1 MNTIK
6 RIKWHH
12 SIEKRLVIIFVFAM
26 TLMFGIMTSI
36 SMYAAHNEKKEQEEK
51 LVGKYLFIGL
61 NLLGARV
68 DSVAEMAK
76 DYGYWNETFDFINT
90 LGSSALSIKAPL
102 SSKVLFAS
110 LSLFIIFSTKL
121 SLNKEDS

>member
-36 SMYAAHNEKKEQEEK
+36 SMYAAHNEKKEQEEAAQTN
-51 LVGKYLFIGL
+51 YQ
-61 NLLGARV
+61 
-68 DSVAEMAK
+68 EYMAM
-76 DYGYWNETFDFINT
+76 
-90 LGSSALSIKAPL
+90 LSSNKEAFSAPSKSSIKISL
-102 SSKVLFAS
+102 CCNSVL
-110 LSLFIIFSTKL
+110 LK
-121 SLNKEDS
+121 